1 MIAYKNLI
9 DFNEVNK
16 KDKVIETTEESKD
29 LIEAK
34 KQLIKESGLT
44 GFFTSV
50 KSPEPEGIVLDY
62 DVEDTKK
69 RISKTAL
76 L

>member
-1 MIAYKNLI
+1 MIPYKNLL
-9 DFNEVNK
+9 DFDEINK
-16 KDKVIETTEESKD
+16 KDKAIETTEEAKN
-29 LIEAK
+29 LVEAK

-44 GFFTSV
+44 GFFTPV
-50 KSPEPEGIVLDY
+50 RSPEPVGIVLDY

-69 RISKTAL
+69 RISKIAL